1 MTVYLLKRL
10 LIGIATL
17 VVASLVVF
25 LMLEVVPGDPA
36 RLMLGMNASD
46 AQVELLREQ
55 MGLNQ
60 PLILRYLHWKIGRA
74 SCRERVL

>member
-1 MTVYLLKRL
+1 MTIYLLKRL

-17 VVASLVVF
+17 IVASLVVF

-46 AQVELLREQ
+46 AQVDLLRSRW
-55 MGLNQ
+55 G
-60 PLILRYLHWKIGRA
+60 
-74 SCRERVL
+74 